1 VGQLHTGGLER
12 QLYYLLRTIDRDR
25 YRPAVAVW
33 RYSEGD
39 VHVPPIQALGV
50 PLYSVSDAPSRMAKL
65 KAFRQLVRTLEPEVV
80 HSYSFHTNIAASWG
94 TVGTRAVA
102 VGSIRSDFD
111 WAKKESGAL
120 LGRLS
125 ARWPAD
131 QICNSAAAAAA
142 ARRSRSFFA
151 PGRCHVVRNGLDLER
166 FRPSPV
172 ATDGPCRIVGLGYL
186 LPVKRWDRLLGAA
199 QVLKRRGLD
208 YRIDIVGD
216 GPLRG
221 VLEQRAQALDV
232 VDRVRFV
239 AHTDDVPGLLARA
252 SFLVLTS
259 ESEGCPNAVMEAMA
273 CGRAVVSTNVGDVS
287 SLVEDGQA
295 GFLVRPDDDLM
306 LAERIATLVADRAL
320 CRQMGNAARARAERD
335 FGLDHLARETLAA
348 YRTAGWREQVAGA
361 SSVEAL
367 AGE

>member
-1 VGQLHTGGLER
+1 
-12 QLYYLLRTIDRDR
+12 
-25 YRPAVAVW
+25 
-33 RYSEGD
+33 
-39 VHVPPIQALGV
+39 
-50 PLYSVSDAPSRMAKL
+50 MAKL